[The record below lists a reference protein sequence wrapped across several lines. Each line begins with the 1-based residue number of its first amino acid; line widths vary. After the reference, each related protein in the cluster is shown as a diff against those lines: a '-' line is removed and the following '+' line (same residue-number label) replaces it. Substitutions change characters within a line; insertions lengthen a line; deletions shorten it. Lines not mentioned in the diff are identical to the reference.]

1 MTSFADS
8 HGTRFFKIIL
18 QGTLRDKKLLIP
30 ERFVENCGEG
40 LLDSAILKVPS
51 GLSWTVDLV
60 SDRIGVW
67 FGNGWQDFAE
77 FHSLKYGHF
86 LIFEYKGCSSF
97 YVVICDRTATEIVY
111 PITRTASN
119 PQPADKVLKLFPEPV
134 VEVIENFCGGVDV
147 PQRNKCKPPMEVSQ
161 PRGKKKKMKRGS
173 ATRNDNVKMVSCIEQ
188 SAAGH
193 HSSAQGLGGN
203 SMELGREEK
212 ESGDEIAPE
221 ESPLVEE
228 RMPLT
233 AFTSPHPCFEA
244 RMTSH
249 GLKRWEL
256 YVPRSFSVR
265 HIGEDEKSVKLQI
278 ADKTWRVGL
287 NSYPSEKALHLCKG
301 WRVFTE
307 ENSLKPGDICIF
319 ECIQRWTN
327 VLLKVTIIRES

>member
-30 ERFVENCGEG
+30 GRFVENCGEG

-51 GLSWTVDLV
+51 GLSWTVDVV
-60 SDRIGVW
+60 SDGIGVW

-77 FHSLKYGHF
+77 FHLLEYGHF
-86 LIFEYKGCSSF
+86 LVFEYKGCSSF

-147 PQRNKCKPPMEVSQ
+147 PQRNKCKSPMEVSQ
-161 PRGKKKKMKRGS
+161 PRGKKKKKMKRGS
-173 ATRNDNVKMVSCIEQ
+173 ATRNGNVKMVSCIEQ

-249 GLKRWEL
+249 GNCMYLEVFLLGILGKM
-256 YVPRSFSVR
+256 RS
-265 HIGEDEKSVKLQI
+265 Q
-278 ADKTWRVGL
+278 
-287 NSYPSEKALHLCKG
+287 
-301 WRVFTE
+301 
-307 ENSLKPGDICIF
+307 
-319 ECIQRWTN
+319 
-327 VLLKVTIIRES
+327 